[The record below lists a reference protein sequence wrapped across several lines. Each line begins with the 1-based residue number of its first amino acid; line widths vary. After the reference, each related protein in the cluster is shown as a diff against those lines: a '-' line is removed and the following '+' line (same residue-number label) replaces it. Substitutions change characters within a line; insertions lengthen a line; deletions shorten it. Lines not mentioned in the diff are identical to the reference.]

1 MKNTSFILLLFL
13 SISGWAQSGGNP
25 HNSMVTVNG
34 YIEIPSLLSLNIVEN
49 NHQQLVFSSIDDYSY
64 GKVLSNIANLNVK
77 SSCPWVIS
85 IMTSESYA
93 HSSSSNE
100 DVPVSIFSLK
110 ESNSN
115 NFVVLDNSPQT
126 ILVSSNNNIENNYG
140 IDLRVK
146 PEFGSS
152 AGEYSTNVIF
162 TLSKQ

>member
-1 MKNTSFILLLFL
+1 MKSTSFILLLFL
-13 SISGWAQSGGNP
+13 SISSWAQNANP
-25 HNSMVTVNG
+25 HSGMVTVNG
-34 YIEIPSLLSLNIVEN
+34 SIDVPALLSLNIVSN
-49 NHQQLVFSSIDDYSY
+49 NQQQLVFSSIDDYSY

-85 IMTSESYA
+85 IMTNESYA

-126 ILVSSNNNIENNYG
+126 ILVNSNNNIENNYS

-146 PEFGSS
+146 PEFGSR
-152 AGEYSTNVIF
+152 AGDYSTNVIF